1 MKERKRPI
9 VHSISFPM
17 VVDEKIEAAM
27 EKKSIGRSELV
38 NRAITDYLER
48 LDKEIDKI
56 EKKEE

>member
-1 MKERKRPI
+1 MA
-9 VHSISFPM
+9 
-17 VVDEKIEAAM
+17 VDEKIEAAM

-56 EKKEE
+56 ERKEE